1 MVRGYLL
8 DTNIV
13 AYWFDEKSPEHVR
26 VTERATA
33 HPDQSPH
40 FISAVTLGE
49 IEYGHKVESG
59 EPTSVQVKFME
70 FLQEQDLY
78 LVEIGRSTA
87 AYYGSL
93 RASLFDKYAPKK
105 GRKRLRLEQLIDPVT
120 SPTLGIQE
128 NDLWI
133 AAQAIE
139 HNIVLVTHDRLDHIR
154 TVAGDVLGIE
164 DWAG

>member
-13 AYWFDEKSPEHVR
+13 AYWFDEGKPEHMPV
-26 VTERATA
+26 AKHIA
-33 HPDQSPH
+33 SLPADSPLR
-40 FISAVTLGE
+40 ISAVTLGE
-49 IEYGHKVESG
+49 IEYGHKVESR
-59 EPTSVQVKFME
+59 EPTSIQAQFSSSVRDR
-70 FLQEQDLY
+70 LGNILD
-78 LVEIGRSTA
+78 IRRSTA

-105 GRKRLRLEQLIDPVT
+105 RRKGLRPEQLTDPIT
-120 SPTLGIQE
+120 SLDLGIQE

-139 HNIVLVTHDRLDHIR
+139 HNIVLVSHDGLDHIR
-154 TVAGDVLGIE
+154 TVAGDVLEIE
-164 DWAG
+164 DWAR